1 MNFNI
6 TKDSHIQQPNIYTSE
21 VFVHKSSDGLTTYSL
36 SHLFVQFLL
45 LISHTHRWTHSI
57 SLFQPLGDDNRL
69 EPRQSAATEISDN
82 KHQQQ
87 HQHGIPSSYRLNR
100 AILFAEKRQSASC
113 LPRRYATSAGRLAPL
128 RRPQKL
134 RLDATVF
141 LVQNI
146 HHFQKIYITCWR
158 LIFCSMG
165 CKS

>member
-100 AILFAEKRQSASC
+100 AILSAEKGNQHH
-113 LPRRYATSAGRLAPL
+113 
-128 RRPQKL
+128 
-134 RLDATVF
+134 VF
-141 LVQNI
+141 LAVTLLLQAALRPSDAPKS
-146 HHFQKIYITCWR
+146 FASTPRSSSYKIYIT
-158 LIFCSMG
+158 SKKYTSPVG
-165 CKS
+165 D

>member
-57 SLFQPLGDDNRL
+57 SLSQPLGDNNRL

-87 HQHGIPSSYRLNR
+87 HEHGRLNR
-100 AILFAEKRQSASC
+100 AILFAEKGNQHHVCLAVTLLLQAALRPSDAPKSFAST
-113 LPRRYATSAGRLAPL
+113 PRSSSY
-128 RRPQKL
+128 
-134 RLDATVF
+134 
-141 LVQNI
+141 
-146 HHFQKIYITCWR
+146 KIYIT
-158 LIFCSMG
+158 SKKYTSPVG
-165 CKS
+165 D